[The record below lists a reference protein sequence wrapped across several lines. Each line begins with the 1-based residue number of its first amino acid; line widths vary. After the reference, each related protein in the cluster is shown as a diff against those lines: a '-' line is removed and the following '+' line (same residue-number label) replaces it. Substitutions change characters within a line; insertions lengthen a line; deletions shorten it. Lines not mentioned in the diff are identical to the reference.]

1 MTTPLIDYAEDY
13 GPLSLAL
20 GTGTALSLA
29 GAVVDIGRHQ
39 RAELVGAEL
48 AKDFAKKHRG
58 DYIDKEKM
66 DSVDN
71 ILDKLPS
78 RLKFENTETIESIEG
93 LVKNRRLQMQTNK
106 SAKAKLGL
114 AGAGLVATGASILN
128 SLKKEAKKK
137 EDKQDNKYAPKAV
150 LGAGAVMGAMGAR
163 DLIKD
168 MTNHRNTGRTLN
180 SEFLRATADLARARK
195 EFSENYTDVVLGAKQ
210 REEVRRGEKQ
220 VDSLIQKIKKHDANP
235 TFKIRK
241 KTLGNMAG
249 SVGLGASGYLLNQR
263 NKET

>member
-1 MTTPLIDYAEDY
+1 MTTPLIDYTEDH

-39 RAELVGAEL
+39 RSELVGAEL
-48 AKDFAKKHRG
+48 AKDFAKKFSEG
-58 DYIDKEKM
+58 YTDKGM
-66 DSVDN
+66 LDSVDN
-71 ILDKLPS
+71 ILNKLPS
-78 RLKFENTETIESIEG
+78 RLKFKNTETIKSIEG

-114 AGAGLVATGASILN
+114 AGVGLVATGASILN
-128 SLKKEAKKK
+128 SLKKEAKK
-137 EDKQDNKYAPKAV
+137 EDEKDSKYVPK
-150 LGAGAVMGAMGAR
+150 AVMGAGAMLGAMGAK

-168 MTNHRNTGRTLN
+168 MSNHRDTGRALN
-180 SEFLRATADLARARK
+180 GDFIGATADLAKARK
-195 EFSENYTDVVLGAKQ
+195 ALYDNYTDVVLGAEQ
-210 REEVRRGEKQ
+210 RKEVRRGEEI
-220 VDSLIQKIKKHDANP
+220 VERLIHEIKEHDANP

-263 NKET
+263 KKES